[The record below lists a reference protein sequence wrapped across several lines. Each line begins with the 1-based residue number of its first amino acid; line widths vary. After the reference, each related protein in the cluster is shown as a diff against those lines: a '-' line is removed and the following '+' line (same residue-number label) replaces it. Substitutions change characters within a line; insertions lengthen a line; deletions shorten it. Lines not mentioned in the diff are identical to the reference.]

1 MHSKMRS
8 ETRDKIAELATE
20 LVQQVGYPS
29 LSYQQISSQL
39 GMKNAAVHYH
49 FPSKE
54 DLGLDVV
61 RRDHEAF
68 TRFRAGLQDKSH
80 TEKLDAFLYN
90 YQQYLENG
98 NRICMIGASASDYK
112 QLPDSIRQ
120 EAAAYLSEV
129 TEWFTRLLEAGK
141 ADGAFQFKGSA
152 AGKAAL
158 ITSALAGALQHA
170 RLIGNDHYLAVV
182 AQLKLELRP

>member
-1 MHSKMRS
+1 MRS
-8 ETRDKIAELATE
+8 ETKDKIAELATE

-61 RRDHEAF
+61 RRDHEFFAKF
-68 TRFRAGLQDKSH
+68 AVSLQDKSPE
-80 TEKLDAFLYN
+80 EKLDAFLAS

-120 EAAAYLSEV
+120 EAAAYLAGV
-129 TEWFTRLLEAGK
+129 KEWFTSLLAAGK
-141 ADGAFQFKGSA
+141 ADGVFQFKGSA

-158 ITSALAGALQHA
+158 IISALAGALQHA
-170 RLIGNDHYLAVV
+170 RLMGNDHYLAVV
-182 AQLKLELRP
+182 AQLKLELKP

>member
-1 MHSKMRS
+1 MKS
-8 ETRDKIAELATE
+8 ETKDKIAELATE

-61 RRDHEAF
+61 RRDHAF
-68 TRFRAGLQDKSH
+68 FTKFTAGLQHKSH
-80 TEKLDAFLYN
+80 EEKLDAFLGA
-90 YQQYLENG
+90 YQEYLENG
-98 NRICMIGASASDYK
+98 NKICVIGASASDYK
-112 QLPDSIRQ
+112 QLPDAIRQ
-120 EAAAYLSEV
+120 EAAAYLTEV
-129 TEWFTRLLEAGK
+129 KEWFTRLLEAGK
-141 ADGAFQFKGSA
+141 ADGAFHFKGSA
-152 AGKAAL
+152 AGKAAVM
-158 ITSALAGALQHA
+158 TSALAGALQHA

-182 AQLKLELRP
+182 AQLKLELKQ

>member
-1 MHSKMRS
+1 MRS
-8 ETRDKIAELATE
+8 ETKDRIAELAAE

-68 TRFRAGLQDKSH
+68 ARFDK
-80 TEKLDAFLYN
+80 TYQEKLDAFLNN

-98 NRICMIGASASDYK
+98 NRICMIGASASDYR

-120 EAAAYLSEV
+120 EAAAYLTEV

-141 ADGAFQFKGSA
+141 ADGVFQFKGSA
-152 AGKAAL
+152 AGKAAVL
-158 ITSALAGALQHA
+158 ASALAGALQHA

-182 AQLKLELRP
+182 AQLKLELKP

>member
-1 MHSKMRS
+1 MGS
-8 ETRDKIAELATE
+8 ETKDKIAELATE

-61 RRDHEAF
+61 RRDHQAF
-68 TRFRAGLQDKSH
+68 SKFTASIQDSNPE
-80 TEKLDAFLYN
+80 EKLDAFLSG

-98 NRICMIGASASDYK
+98 NRICMLGASASDYK

-120 EAAAYLSEV
+120 EAAAYLTEV
-129 TEWFTRLLEAGK
+129 REWFTRMLEGGK
-141 ADGAFQFKGSA
+141 ADGVFQFKGSA

-158 ITSALAGALQHA
+158 MTSALAGALQHA
-170 RLIGNDHYLAVV
+170 RLVGNDHYLAVV
-182 AQLKLELRP
+182 AQLKLELKP

>member
-1 MHSKMRS
+1 MRS
-8 ETRDKIAELATE
+8 ETKDKIAELATE

-61 RRDHEAF
+61 RRDHELF
-68 TRFRAGLQDKSH
+68 TKFTTSLEGQSAE
-80 TEKLDAFLYN
+80 EKLDAFLTS
-90 YQQYLENG
+90 YQQLLENG

-120 EAAAYLSEV
+120 EATTYLSEV
-129 TEWFTRLLEAGK
+129 KDWFTRLLENGK
-141 ADGAFQFKGSA
+141 ADGVFQYKGSA

-182 AQLKLELRP
+182 AQLKLELKP